1 VLYLQLIIL
10 SVGGNI
16 CVNSKAL
23 CVTDFMNLKIKP
35 AQSFRVV
42 HSDRVYVRVFIWVS
56 THMCISIYIYTVF
69 LKKPVV
75 VVGPFRRLAGPM
87 ILGRVSLRGRP
98 DLFGRGPAS
107 WATLKRNFVRAEN
120 TGLLLACV
128 CLPV

>member
-1 VLYLQLIIL
+1 
-10 SVGGNI
+10 
-16 CVNSKAL
+16 
-23 CVTDFMNLKIKP
+23 VTDFMNLKIKS
-35 AQSFRVV
+35 AQPFGVI
-42 HSDRVYVRVFIWVS
+42 HSDRLYVCVHRGKYSYVYKYLYLYCVS
-56 THMCISIYIYTVF
+56 
-69 LKKPVV
+69 KKNLSF
-75 VVGPFRRLAGPM
+75 GPFRRLAGPM